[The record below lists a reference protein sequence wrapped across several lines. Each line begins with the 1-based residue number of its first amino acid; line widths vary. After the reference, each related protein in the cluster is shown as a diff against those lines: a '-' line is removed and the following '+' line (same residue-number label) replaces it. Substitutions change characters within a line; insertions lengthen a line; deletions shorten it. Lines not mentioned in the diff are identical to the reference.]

1 MKLNEIVTAFKN
13 HQLQYG
19 LNGDSM
25 QQELYKWE
33 LVTKQVGHPN
43 TDAEDFT
50 KEIHSLVF
58 KNLCYG
64 PQVTAIRNFAKY
76 EPEDYRDAFK
86 GLFDETI
93 DIQERVNTFTS
104 ACITL
109 WDEKVKRNFTKQTRA
124 MCDERL
130 ISCFLTLHDPQKYTF
145 YKPDVYDSFCRILEV
160 EPKKTGQKLVHFY
173 ELLHQYLIPLVEQDT
188 ELMESVNNEL
198 QKEKCIKS
206 TILIAQ
212 TVLWNYVRKLR
223 KDGKQQVWLFLGG
236 KDANDYHFE
245 EMYDDGVMALCGWD
259 KVGDLS
265 DCPDK
270 ESVDKRRQSIDE
282 YQFNTGNL
290 TGMLHAIANE
300 INEGDIVLAKYS
312 KSDVVGMGVVTGDYR
327 FDDDSVYGKHCR
339 DISWTH
345 KGLWHCASILKE
357 FGQDEFPAKAL
368 TNVTKSKY
376 IPKILEMIEGDS
388 KQDNNNPQTFE
399 TMTEIEILRQKKQII
414 LQGAPGT
421 GKTYKTASIAVGIC
435 NPAFT
440 DFANH
445 QKVMEEYERLLNEG
459 QIAFCTFHQSMDYED
474 FVEGLKPEVKG
485 NAVEYNVQN
494 GIFKTICEKAQT
506 KEDADITTCIDK
518 YLQSIKGY
526 ENKKTIP
533 TLTGKSELYVWWTEG
548 NDTISTRSVLSKS
561 EKGDQYSPSPL
572 NIEKVKMQAL
582 GEGVEN
588 NWRHYAQAFI
598 NAVKKEYNLENQV
611 SDKPYVL
618 IIDEINRGNVSKIFG
633 ELITLLEADKRSG
646 GGTHHISLKLPYS
659 KDDFSVPSN
668 LYIIGTMNTTD
679 RSTGTIDYAVRRRF
693 AFVTLESR
701 ADVIENWCDS
711 QSVASDVKKAALA
724 LFAQIN
730 GLGRK
735 DSSSF
740 IAKHKAA
747 DFELEDLKVGHSYFM
762 VKDMASLKLKMHYEV
777 VPLIKEYIRDGI
789 LRSMADEWQMTINIL
804 TAGRKQSAIVNH
816 NQISRRNNARIRKDT
831 IRFLILSRILGGRY
845 ASSRPK

>member
-1 MKLNEIVTAFKN
+1 MNLNDIVSAFKH

-19 LNGDSM
+19 LSG
-25 QQELYKWE
+25 ELYKWI
-33 LVTKQVGHPN
+33 LVTKQIGHPN
-43 TDAEDFT
+43 PDAEDFT
-50 KEIHSLVF
+50 KEINSLVF
-58 KNLCYG
+58 KNLCYST
-64 PQVTAIRNFAKY
+64 QLTAIRHFAEY
-76 EPEDYRDAFK
+76 EPEDYREAFK
-86 GLFDETI
+86 GLYDEEV
-93 DIQERVNTFTS
+93 DLQQRLDTFTS

-109 WDEKVKRNFTKQTRA
+109 WDGKIKKNFTKETKA

-130 ISCFLTLHDPQKYTF
+130 VSCFLTLHNPQKYTF
-145 YKPDVYDSFCRILEV
+145 YKSDVYAGLCDLLGV
-160 EPKKTGQKLVHFY
+160 ETKKAGQKLVHFY
-173 ELLHQYLIPLVEQDT
+173 KLLKQNLIPLIEQDT

-198 QKEKCIKS
+198 QKEGCLQS
-206 TILIAQ
+206 TLLTAQ
-212 TVLWNYVRKLR
+212 TVLWHYVSKLR
-223 KDGKQQVWLFLGG
+223 KNGKQQVWLFLGG
-236 KDANDYHFE
+236 KDTNDYHFDG
-245 EMYDDGVMALCGWD
+245 MYNDGVMALCGWD

-265 DCPDK
+265 NCSDK
-270 ESVDKRRQSIDE
+270 ESIDKRIQSVSE
-282 YQFNTGNL
+282 YQFNTDNL
-290 TGMLHAIANE
+290 TNMLHAIANE
-300 INEGDIVLAKYS
+300 IKEGDIVLAKYS

-327 FDDDSVYGKHCR
+327 YEDKSVYGKHCR

-376 IPKILEMIEGDS
+376 IPKVLEMIEGEN
-388 KQDNNNPQTFE
+388 KQDNNNPQIFV
-399 TMTEIEILRQKKQII
+399 TMTEIEILKQKKQII

-421 GKTYKTASIAVGIC
+421 GKTYKTASIAVGMC
-435 NPAFT
+435 NPFFT
-440 DFANH
+440 DFSDH
-445 QKVMEEYERLLNEG
+445 KKVMEEYDRLVNEG

-485 NAVEYNVQN
+485 NAVEYNVEN

-506 KEDADITTCIDK
+506 KEDAGITTCIDK

-526 ENKKTIP
+526 ENKKSIP
-533 TLTGKSELYVWWTEG
+533 TLSGKSELYVWWTEG

-561 EKGDQYSPSPL
+561 EKGEQYSPSPL
-572 NIEKVKMQAL
+572 NIEKIKMQAL

-598 NAVKKEYNLENQV
+598 NAVKKEYDLENQI

-646 GGTHHISLKLPYS
+646 GGSHHISLKLPYS
-659 KDDFSVPSN
+659 KEDFSVPSN

-693 AFVTLESR
+693 AFITLESK
-701 ADVIENWCDS
+701 ADVIGSWCDS
-711 QSVASDVKKAALA
+711 QSVPYNVKDAALA
-724 LFAQIN
+724 IFAQIN
-730 GLGRK
+730 GNGRN
-735 DSSSF
+735 DTSSF

-762 VKDMASLKLKMHYEV
+762 AKDMATLKMKMCYEV
-777 VPLIKEYIRDGI
+777 VPLIKEYIKDGI
-789 LRSMADEWQMTINIL
+789 LRGEAEDDKYFEKWQNAECYYPSTDEYTEE
-804 TAGRKQSAIVNH
+804 
-816 NQISRRNNARIRKDT
+816 
-831 IRFLILSRILGGRY
+831 
-845 ASSRPK
+845 

>member
-1 MKLNEIVTAFKN
+1 MTLKDIVTAFKQ
-13 HQLQYG
+13 HQLQFG
-19 LNGDSM
+19 LNGDTT
-25 QQELYKWE
+25 QQELYKWK
-33 LVTKQVGHPN
+33 LVSKQIGHPN
-43 TDAEDFT
+43 TDEEDFA
-50 KEIHSLVF
+50 KEIQSLEF

-76 EPEDYRDAFK
+76 EPEDYRNAFK
-86 GLFDETI
+86 GLFDETTDLQQRI
-93 DIQERVNTFTS
+93 DSFTS
-104 ACITL
+104 VCIAL
-109 WDEKVKRNFTKQTRA
+109 WDGKIKKNFTKKTSA

-145 YKPDVYDSFCRILEV
+145 YKSNVYDGFCKIIGV
-160 EPKKTGQKLVHFY
+160 ETKKAGLKLVHFY
-173 ELLHQYLIPLVEQDT
+173 ELLHKYLIPLVEQDA

-198 QKEKCIKS
+198 QKEGCQQS
-206 TILIAQ
+206 TLLIAQ
-212 TVLWNYVRKLR
+212 TALWHYVSKLR
-223 KDGKQQVWLFLGG
+223 KDGGKQVWLFLGG

-245 EMYDDGVMALCGWD
+245 EMYNDGVMALCGWD

-265 DCPDK
+265 DCSDK
-270 ESVDKRRQSIDE
+270 DSVDKRRQSIDE
-282 YQFNTGNL
+282 YHFNTGNL

-312 KSDVVGMGVVTGDYR
+312 KSDIVGMGVVTGDYR
-327 FDDDSVYGKHCR
+327 FDDVSVYGKHCR

-388 KQDNNNPQTFE
+388 KQDNNPQTFE

-421 GKTYKTASIAVGIC
+421 GKTYRTASIAVGMC
-435 NPAFT
+435 NPTFT
-440 DFANH
+440 DFEDH
-445 QKVMEEYERLLNEG
+445 KKVMEEYERLLNDG

-474 FVEGLKPEVKG
+474 FIEGLKPEVKG
-485 NAVEYNVQN
+485 NAVEYNVEN

-506 KEDADITTCIDK
+506 KDNVDITTCIDK
-518 YLQSIKGY
+518 YLQTIKGY
-526 ENKKTIP
+526 DNKKTIP
-533 TLTGKSELYVWWTEG
+533 TLTGKSELYVWWTED
-548 NDTISTRSVLSKS
+548 NDTISTRSVLSKC

-572 NIEKVKMQAL
+572 NIEKVKMQAI

-588 NWRHYAQAFI
+588 NWRAYAQAFI

-633 ELITLLEADKRSG
+633 ELITLLEVDKRSG
-646 GGTHHISLKLPYS
+646 GGSHHISLKLPYS
-659 KDDFSVPSN
+659 KEDFSVPSN

-693 AFVTLESR
+693 AFVTLESK
-701 ADVIENWCDS
+701 ADIIENWCNS
-711 QSVASDVKKAALA
+711 ESVPSNVKNAALD
-724 LFAQIN
+724 LFTQIN
-730 GLGRK
+730 GKGK
-735 DSSSF
+735 NDTSSF
-740 IAKHKAA
+740 IAKHKSA

-762 VKDMASLKLKMHYEV
+762 AKDMASLKMKMLYEV
-777 VPLIKEYIRDGI
+777 VPLIKEYIKDGI
-789 LRSMADEWQMTINIL
+789 LRGASDDERYFEKWQ
-804 TAGRKQSAIVNH
+804 
-816 NQISRRNNARIRKDT
+816 NAEC
-831 IRFLILSRILGGRY
+831 Y
-845 ASSRPK
+845 NPEAAEYPEE

>member
-104 ACITL
+104 ACIAL

-145 YKPDVYDSFCRILEV
+145 YKPDVYDSFCRILGV
-160 EPKKTGQKLVHFY
+160 EPKKAGQKLVHFY

-198 QKEKCIKS
+198 QKEECIKS

-506 KEDADITTCIDK
+506 KEDADITNCIDK
-518 YLQSIKGY
+518 YLQTIKGY

-533 TLTGKSELYVWWTEG
+533 TLSGKSELFVWWTEG

-646 GGTHHISLKLPYS
+646 GGAHHISLKLPYS
-659 KDDFSVPSN
+659 KEDFSVPSN

-701 ADVIENWCDS
+701 ADVIENWCNA

-730 GLGRK
+730 GSSIN
-735 DSSSF
+735 DNSSF
-740 IAKHKAA
+740 IAKHKAS

-762 VKDMASLKLKMHYEV
+762 AKDMASLKLKMHYEV

-789 LRSMADEWQMTINIL
+789 LRSMADDDKYFDCWQK
-804 TAGRKQSAIVNH
+804 AECYSESQS
-816 NQISRRNNARIRKDT
+816 DFET
-831 IRFLILSRILGGRY
+831 E
-845 ASSRPK
+845 

>member
-104 ACITL
+104 ACIAL

-130 ISCFLTLHDPQKYTF
+130 ISCFLTLHNPQKYTF
-145 YKPDVYDSFCRILEV
+145 YKPDVYDSFCRILGV

-198 QKEKCIKS
+198 QKEECIKS

-572 NIEKVKMQAL
+572 NIEKVKRQAL

-701 ADVIENWCDS
+701 ANVIENWCDS

-740 IAKHKAA
+740 IAKHKAS

-789 LRSMADEWQMTINIL
+789 LRSMADDDKYFDCWQK
-804 TAGRKQSAIVNH
+804 AECYSESQS
-816 NQISRRNNARIRKDT
+816 DFET
-831 IRFLILSRILGGRY
+831 E
-845 ASSRPK
+845 

>member
-104 ACITL
+104 ACIAL

-145 YKPDVYDSFCRILEV
+145 YKPDVYDSFCRILGV
-160 EPKKTGQKLVHFY
+160 EPKKAGQKLVHFY

-198 QKEKCIKS
+198 QKEECIKS

-282 YQFNTGNL
+282 YQFNTGNQ

-312 KSDVVGMGVVTGDYR
+312 KSDVVGMGVITGDYR

-506 KEDADITTCIDK
+506 KEDADITNCIDK
-518 YLQSIKGY
+518 YLQTIKGY

-533 TLTGKSELYVWWTEG
+533 TLSGKSELFVWWTEG

-646 GGTHHISLKLPYS
+646 GGAHHISLKLPYS
-659 KDDFSVPSN
+659 KEDFSVPSN

-701 ADVIENWCDS
+701 ADVIENWCNA

-730 GLGRK
+730 GSSIN
-735 DSSSF
+735 DNSSF
-740 IAKHKAA
+740 IAKHKAS

-762 VKDMASLKLKMHYEV
+762 AKDMASLKLKMRYEV

-789 LRSMADEWQMTINIL
+789 LRSMADDDKYFDCWQK
-804 TAGRKQSAIVNH
+804 AECYSESQS
-816 NQISRRNNARIRKDT
+816 DFET
-831 IRFLILSRILGGRY
+831 E
-845 ASSRPK
+845 

>member
-86 GLFDETI
+86 ELFDETI

-104 ACITL
+104 ACIAL

-145 YKPDVYDSFCRILEV
+145 YKPDVYDSFCRILGI
-160 EPKKTGQKLVHFY
+160 EPKKAGQKLVHFY

-300 INEGDIVLAKYS
+300 IKDGDIVLAKYS

-506 KEDADITTCIDK
+506 KEDADITNCIDK
-518 YLQSIKGY
+518 YLQTIKGY

-533 TLTGKSELYVWWTEG
+533 TLSGKSELFVWWTEG

-646 GGTHHISLKLPYS
+646 GGSHHISLKLPYS
-659 KDDFSVPSN
+659 KEDFSVPSN

-701 ADVIENWCDS
+701 ADVIENWCNS
-711 QSVASDVKKAALA
+711 QSIASDVKKTALA

-730 GLGRK
+730 GSSIN
-735 DSSSF
+735 DNSSF
-740 IAKHKAA
+740 IAKHKAS

-762 VKDMASLKLKMHYEV
+762 AKDMASLKLKMRYEV

-789 LRSMADEWQMTINIL
+789 LRSMADDDKYFDCWQK
-804 TAGRKQSAIVNH
+804 AECYSESQS
-816 NQISRRNNARIRKDT
+816 DFET
-831 IRFLILSRILGGRY
+831 E
-845 ASSRPK
+845 

>member
-1 MKLNEIVTAFKN
+1 MTLNDIVSAFKN

-25 QQELYKWE
+25 QQELYKWQ
-33 LVTKQVGHPN
+33 LITKQLGHPN

-58 KNLCYG
+58 NNLCYG

-76 EPEDYRDAFK
+76 EPEDYREAFK

-93 DIQERVNTFTS
+93 DLQQRVDTFTS
-104 ACITL
+104 ACIAL
-109 WDEKVKRNFTKQTRA
+109 WDGKIKQKFAKKTSA

-145 YKPDVYDSFCRILEV
+145 YKSDVYGSLCNLLGV
-160 EPKKTGQKLVHFY
+160 ETKKAGKKLTHFY
-173 ELLHQYLIPLVEQDT
+173 ELLHQHLLPLVEQDT
-188 ELMESVNNEL
+188 ELTLSINKEL
-198 QKEKCIKS
+198 QKEGYIQS
-206 TILIAQ
+206 TMLTAQ
-212 TVLWNYVRKLR
+212 TVLWNYVSKLQ
-223 KDGKQQVWLFLGG
+223 KDSKRQVWLFLGG
-236 KDANDYHFE
+236 KDANDYHFD
-245 EMYDDGVMALCGWD
+245 EMYNDGVMALCGWD

-270 ESVDKRRQSIDE
+270 KSIDERRQSVDE

-312 KSDVVGMGVVTGDYR
+312 KSDIVGMGVVTGDYR

-388 KQDNNNPQTFE
+388 KQDNNHHQTFE

-421 GKTYKTASIAVGIC
+421 GKTYKTASIAVGMC
-435 NPAFT
+435 NPTFI
-440 DFANH
+440 DFEDH
-445 QKVMEEYERLLNEG
+445 KKVMAEYERLQNEG

-474 FVEGLKPEVKG
+474 FIEGLKPEVKG
-485 NAVEYNVQN
+485 DGVEYNVEN
-494 GIFKTICEKAQT
+494 GIFKTICELAQT
-506 KEDADITTCIDK
+506 KENADIATCIDK
-518 YLQSIKGY
+518 YLQTIKGY
-526 ENKKTIP
+526 ENKKIIP
-533 TLTGKSELYVWWTEG
+533 TVTGKSELYVWWTEG

-588 NWRHYAQAFI
+588 NWRQYAQAFI

-618 IIDEINRGNVSKIFG
+618 IIDEINRGNISKIFG

-646 GGTHHISLKLPYS
+646 GGSHHISLKLPYS
-659 KDDFSVPSN
+659 KEDFSVPSN

-701 ADVIENWCDS
+701 ADIIEKWCNS
-711 QSVASDVKKAALA
+711 QSIPSEVKKAALA

-730 GLGRK
+730 GLSRN
-735 DSSSF
+735 DNSSF
-740 IAKHKAA
+740 IAKHKAS

-762 VKDMASLKLKMHYEV
+762 AKDMASLKLKMRYEV
-777 VPLIKEYIRDGI
+777 VPLIKEYIKDGI
-789 LRSMADEWQMTINIL
+789 LRSMSDDDKYFDCWQ
-804 TAGRKQSAIVNH
+804 
-816 NQISRRNNARIRKDT
+816 NAECYYPSTTDYT
-831 IRFLILSRILGGRY
+831 TE
-845 ASSRPK
+845 

>member
-104 ACITL
+104 ACIAL

-145 YKPDVYDSFCRILEV
+145 YKPDVYDRFCRILGV
-160 EPKKTGQKLVHFY
+160 EPKKAGQKLVHFY

-198 QKEKCIKS
+198 QKEECIKS

-300 INEGDIVLAKYS
+300 IKEGDIVLAKYS

-740 IAKHKAA
+740 IAKHKAS

-789 LRSMADEWQMTINIL
+789 LRSMADDDKYFDCWQK
-804 TAGRKQSAIVNH
+804 AECYSESQS
-816 NQISRRNNARIRKDT
+816 DFET
-831 IRFLILSRILGGRY
+831 E
-845 ASSRPK
+845 

>member
-1 MKLNEIVTAFKN
+1 MNLKEIVTAFKH
-13 HQLQYG
+13 HQLQFG
-19 LNGDSM
+19 LNGDST
-25 QQELYKWE
+25 QQELYKWK
-33 LVTKQVGHPN
+33 LVTKQIGHPN
-43 TDAEDFT
+43 TDAEDFFQ
-50 KEIHSLVF
+50 EIKSLVF
-58 KNLCYG
+58 KNLCYST
-64 PQVTAIRNFAKY
+64 QLTAIRHFAEY
-76 EPEDYRDAFK
+76 EPEDYREAFK
-86 GLFDETI
+86 ILFNEDV
-93 DIQERVNTFTS
+93 DLQQRVDTFTS
-104 ACITL
+104 TCKEL
-109 WDEKVKRNFTKQTRA
+109 WDGKIKKNFGQNTSA

-145 YKPDVYDSFCRILEV
+145 YKSDVYASLCNILGV
-160 EPKKTGQKLVHFY
+160 EAKQAGQKLVHFY
-173 ELLHQYLIPLVEQDT
+173 DLIKQHLIPLVEQDT
-188 ELMESVNNEL
+188 ELMESVNKEL
-198 QKEKCIKS
+198 QKEECLQS
-206 TILIAQ
+206 SLLTAQ
-212 TVLWNYVRKLR
+212 TVGGNYVRKLR
-223 KDGKQQVWLFLGG
+223 KNSNKQVWLFLGG

-245 EMYDDGVMALCGWD
+245 EMYSDGVMALCGWD

-270 ESVDKRRQSIDE
+270 ESIDKRRQSVSE

-300 INEGDIVLAKYS
+300 INEGDIILAKYS
-312 KSDVVGMGVVTGDYR
+312 KSDIVGMGIVTGDYR
-327 FDDDSVYGKHCR
+327 YEDNSVYGKHCR

-357 FGQDEFPAKAL
+357 FGQDDFPAKAL
-368 TNVTKSKY
+368 TNATKSKY
-376 IPKILEMIEGDS
+376 IPKILEMIEGS
-388 KQDNNNPQTFE
+388 NQQDNYIQTSE
-399 TMTEIEILRQKKQII
+399 TMMELEILRQKKQII

-421 GKTYKTASIAVGIC
+421 GKTYKTASIAVGMC
-435 NPAFT
+435 NPTFT

-445 QKVMEEYERLLNEG
+445 KKVMEEYDRLMNEG

-485 NAVEYNVQN
+485 NAVEYNVEN

-533 TLTGKSELYVWWTEG
+533 TLSGKSELYVWWTEG

-598 NAVKKEYNLENQV
+598 NAVKKEFDLENQV

-659 KDDFSVPSN
+659 KEDFSVPSN

-693 AFVTLESR
+693 AFVTLESKY
-701 ADVIENWCDS
+701 DVIRDWCDS
-711 QSVASDVKKAALA
+711 QSVPSEVKNAALA
-724 LFAQIN
+724 LFTQIN
-730 GLGRK
+730 GVGK
-735 DSSSF
+735 TDTSSF

-762 VKDMASLKLKMHYEV
+762 AKDLATLKMKMCYEV
-777 VPLIKEYIRDGI
+777 VPLIKEYIKDGI
-789 LRSMADEWQMTINIL
+789 LRGESDDEQYFEKWQ
-804 TAGRKQSAIVNH
+804 
-816 NQISRRNNARIRKDT
+816 NAEC
-831 IRFLILSRILGGRY
+831 Y
-845 ASSRPK
+845 YPKTDDYTEE

>member
-104 ACITL
+104 ACIAL

-145 YKPDVYDSFCRILEV
+145 YKPDVYDSFCRILGV
-160 EPKKTGQKLVHFY
+160 EPKKAGQKLVHFY

-212 TVLWNYVRKLR
+212 TVLWNYVRNLR

-506 KEDADITTCIDK
+506 KEDADITNCIDK
-518 YLQSIKGY
+518 YLQTIKGY

-533 TLTGKSELYVWWTEG
+533 TLSGKSELFVWWTEG

-646 GGTHHISLKLPYS
+646 GGSHHISLKLPYS
-659 KDDFSVPSN
+659 KEDFSVPSN

-740 IAKHKAA
+740 IAKHKAS

-762 VKDMASLKLKMHYEV
+762 AKDMASLKLKMHYEV

-789 LRSMADEWQMTINIL
+789 LRSMADDDKYFDCWQK
-804 TAGRKQSAIVNH
+804 AECYSESQS
-816 NQISRRNNARIRKDT
+816 DFET
-831 IRFLILSRILGGRY
+831 E
-845 ASSRPK
+845 

>member
-86 GLFDETI
+86 ELFDETI

-104 ACITL
+104 ACIAL

-145 YKPDVYDSFCRILEV
+145 YKPDVYDSFCRILGV
-160 EPKKTGQKLVHFY
+160 EPKKAGQKLVHFY

-300 INEGDIVLAKYS
+300 IKEGDIVLAKYS

-485 NAVEYNVQN
+485 NVVEYNVQN

-506 KEDADITTCIDK
+506 KEDADITNCIDK
-518 YLQSIKGY
+518 YLQTIKGY

-533 TLTGKSELYVWWTEG
+533 TLSGKSELFVWWTEG

-646 GGTHHISLKLPYS
+646 GGSHHISLKLPYS
-659 KDDFSVPSN
+659 KEGFSVPSN

-701 ADVIENWCDS
+701 ADVIENWCNS
-711 QSVASDVKKAALA
+711 QSIASDVKKTALA

-730 GLGRK
+730 GSSIN
-735 DSSSF
+735 DNSSF
-740 IAKHKAA
+740 IAKHKAS

-762 VKDMASLKLKMHYEV
+762 AKDMASLKLKMRYEV

-789 LRSMADEWQMTINIL
+789 LRSMADDDKYFDCWQK
-804 TAGRKQSAIVNH
+804 AECYSESQS
-816 NQISRRNNARIRKDT
+816 DFET
-831 IRFLILSRILGGRY
+831 E
-845 ASSRPK
+845 

>member
-1 MKLNEIVTAFKN
+1 MNLNDIVIAFKH

-19 LNGDSM
+19 LNGDST
-25 QQELYKWE
+25 QQELYKWK
-33 LVTKQVGHPN
+33 LVTTQIGHPN
-43 TDAEDFT
+43 TDAEDFAR
-50 KEIHSLVF
+50 EIQSLVF
-58 KNLCYG
+58 KNLCFST
-64 PQVTAIRNFAKY
+64 QITAIRNFAKY
-76 EPEDYRDAFK
+76 EPEDYREAFR
-86 GLFDETI
+86 GLYDEEV
-93 DIQERVNTFTS
+93 DLQQRVDTFISTCKS
-104 ACITL
+104 L
-109 WDEKVKRNFTKQTRA
+109 WDEKVKKNFDQNTSA

-145 YKPDVYDSFCRILEV
+145 YKSDVYASLCDLLDV
-160 EPKKTGQKLVHFY
+160 ETKKAGQKLVHFY
-173 ELLHQYLIPLVEQDT
+173 ELLKLHLIPLIEQDT
-188 ELMESVNNEL
+188 ELMASINKEL
-198 QKEKCIKS
+198 QKEGCIQS
-206 TILIAQ
+206 TMLTAQ
-212 TVLWNYVRKLR
+212 TALWHYVSKLH
-223 KDGKQQVWLFLGG
+223 KNGKQQVWLFLGG
-236 KDANDYHFE
+236 KDAKDYHFD
-245 EMYDDGVMALCGWD
+245 EMYNDGVMVLCGWD

-270 ESVDKRRQSIDE
+270 ESIDKRRQSVSE
-282 YQFNTGNL
+282 YQINTGNL
-290 TGMLHAIANE
+290 TGMLHDFANE

-312 KSDVVGMGVVTGDYR
+312 KSDIVGMGIVTGDYQYEDK
-327 FDDDSVYGKHCR
+327 FVYGKHCR
-339 DISWTH
+339 DMSWTH
-345 KGLWHCASILKE
+345 KGIWHCASILKE
-357 FGQDEFPAKAL
+357 FGQDVFPAKAL
-368 TNVTKSKY
+368 TNVTKSQY
-376 IPKILEMIEGDS
+376 IPKILEMIEGDNQ
-388 KQDNNNPQTFE
+388 QDNDIQTLA
-399 TMTEIEILRQKKQII
+399 TMTEIDILKQKKQII

-421 GKTYKTASIAVGIC
+421 GKTYKTASIAVGMC
-435 NPAFT
+435 NPSFT
-440 DFANH
+440 NFDNH
-445 QKVMEEYERLLNEG
+445 QEVMKEYERLVKDG

-485 NAVEYNVQN
+485 NAVEYIVEN

-506 KEDADITTCIDK
+506 KEDTDITTCIDK
-518 YLQSIKGY
+518 YLQTIKGY

-533 TLTGKSELYVWWTEG
+533 SLSGKSELYVWWTEG

-561 EKGDQYSPSPL
+561 EKGGQYSPSPL

-588 NWRHYAQAFI
+588 NWRQYAQAFI
-598 NAVKKEYNLENQV
+598 NAVKKEYDLENQV

-693 AFVTLESR
+693 AFVTLESK

-711 QSVASDVKKAALA
+711 QSVPSNVKEAALA

-730 GLGRK
+730 GNGKADR
-735 DSSSF
+735 SSF

-762 VKDMASLKLKMHYEV
+762 AKDMEILRMKMRYEV
-777 VPLIKEYIRDGI
+777 VPLIKEYIKDGI
-789 LRSMADEWQMTINIL
+789 LRGVSDDDKYFEKWLNAECYYPSTDEEM
-804 TAGRKQSAIVNH
+804 V
-816 NQISRRNNARIRKDT
+816 
-831 IRFLILSRILGGRY
+831 
-845 ASSRPK
+845 

>member
-1 MKLNEIVTAFKN
+1 
-13 HQLQYG
+13 
-19 LNGDSM
+19 
-25 QQELYKWE
+25 
-33 LVTKQVGHPN
+33 
-43 TDAEDFT
+43 
-50 KEIHSLVF
+50 
-58 KNLCYG
+58 
-64 PQVTAIRNFAKY
+64 
-76 EPEDYRDAFK
+76 
-86 GLFDETI
+86 
-93 DIQERVNTFTS
+93 
-104 ACITL
+104 
-109 WDEKVKRNFTKQTRA
+109 

-130 ISCFLTLHDPQKYTF
+130 ISCFLTFHDPQKYTF
-145 YKPDVYDSFCRILEV
+145 YKSDVYGSLCNLVGV
-160 EPKKTGQKLVHFY
+160 ETKKAGKKLTHFY
-173 ELLHQYLIPLVEQDT
+173 ELLHQHLLPLVEQDT
-188 ELMESVNNEL
+188 ELTLSINKEL
-198 QKEKCIKS
+198 QKEGYIQS
-206 TILIAQ
+206 TMLTAQ
-212 TVLWNYVRKLR
+212 TVLWYYVSKLR
-223 KDGKQQVWLFLGG
+223 KDSKRQVWLFLGG
-236 KDANDYHFE
+236 KDANDYHFD
-245 EMYDDGVMALCGWD
+245 EMYNDGVMALCGWD

-270 ESVDKRRQSIDE
+270 KSIDERRQSVDE

-368 TNVTKSKY
+368 TNVTKYKY

-388 KQDNNNPQTFE
+388 KQDNNNPQIFE

-421 GKTYKTASIAVGIC
+421 GKTYKTASIAVGMC
-435 NPAFT
+435 NPTFT
-440 DFANH
+440 DFEDH
-445 QKVMEEYERLLNEG
+445 KKVMAEYERLQNEG

-474 FVEGLKPEVKG
+474 FIEGLKPEVKG
-485 NAVEYNVQN
+485 DAVEYNVEN
-494 GIFKTICEKAQT
+494 GIFKTICELAQT
-506 KEDADITTCIDK
+506 KENADIATCIDK
-518 YLQSIKGY
+518 YLQTIKGY
-526 ENKKTIP
+526 ENKKIIP
-533 TLTGKSELYVWWTEG
+533 TVTGKSELYVWWTEG

-582 GEGVEN
+582 GEGIEN
-588 NWRHYAQAFI
+588 NWRQYAQAFI

-618 IIDEINRGNVSKIFG
+618 IIDEINRGNISKIFG

-646 GGTHHISLKLPYS
+646 GGAHHISLKLPYS
-659 KDDFSVPSN
+659 KEDFSVPSN

-679 RSTGTIDYAVRRRF
+679 HSTGTIDYAVRRRF

-701 ADVIENWCDS
+701 ADVIENWCNA

-730 GLGRK
+730 GSGRK

-740 IAKHKAA
+740 IAKHKAS

-762 VKDMASLKLKMHYEV
+762 AKDMASLKLKMRYEV
-777 VPLIKEYIRDGI
+777 VPLIKEYIKDGI
-789 LRSMADEWQMTINIL
+789 LRSMSDDDKYFESWQN
-804 TAGRKQSAIVNH
+804 AECYSPSATDYM
-816 NQISRRNNARIRKDT
+816 AE
-831 IRFLILSRILGGRY
+831 
-845 ASSRPK
+845 